1 MPWCPKCKTEYQ
13 DGYTVCSDCG
23 AELVESLEQAAKE
36 ETAEYGREAAADSSL
51 DDAVFEMEETKEEL
65 PEGKELLH
73 DKTHPGVYEGASVKA
88 ENFKSGAY
96 TLLTAGII
104 GLVAVILLAC
114 DLLPIHLAL
123 FSKVATCLVM
133 GTMFIVFIVM
143 GASSYKSYKKHATQA
158 VAESQLKEELV
169 KYCQERLTRE
179 LIDQTALVSETESDE
194 TAYFK
199 RTAAMKQ
206 LISENFLNLDEEYL
220 DHFID
225 EMYGQIYPNE

>member
-1 MPWCPKCKTEYQ
+1 MPWCPNCKTEYQ

-23 AELVESLEQAAKE
+23 STLVESLEQAAAEEAAEYIRDAAASFPDDTGFETEEIQEAQE
-36 ETAEYGREAAADSSL
+36 ET
-51 DDAVFEMEETKEEL
+51 L

-73 DKTHPGVYEGASVKA
+73 DKSRHGVYEGASDKA
-88 ENFKSGAY
+88 ENFKSGVVV
-96 TLLTAGII
+96 G
-104 GLVAVILLAC
+104 LLAC
-114 DLLPIHLAL
+114 DLLPVHLTL

-133 GTMFIVFIVM
+133 GTMFIAFIVM
-143 GASSYKSYKKHATQA
+143 GASSYKSYRKHATQA

-169 KYCQERLTRE
+169 KYCQERLNRE
-179 LIDQTALVSETESDE
+179 LIDQTASVLETESDE

-199 RTAAMKQ
+199 RSAAMKQ

>member
-1 MPWCPKCKTEYQ
+1 MFQT
-13 DGYTVCSDCG
+13 G
-23 AELVESLEQAAKE
+23 ALHGQSNQSVQQ
-36 ETAEYGREAAADSSL
+36 
-51 DDAVFEMEETKEEL
+51 
-65 PEGKELLH
+65 LLH
-73 DKTHPGVYEGASVKA
+73 DKTRHGVYEGASDKA

-96 TLLTAGII
+96 TLLTAGVI
-104 GLVAVILLAC
+104 GLVVVGLLAC
-114 DLLPIHLAL
+114 DLLPVHLTL

-133 GTMFIVFIVM
+133 GTMFIAFIVM

-169 KYCQERLTRE
+169 KYCQERLNRE
-179 LIDQTALVSETESDE
+179 LIDQTASVLETESDE

-199 RTAAMKQ
+199 RSAAMKQ

>member
-1 MPWCPKCKTEYQ
+1 MPWCPNCKTEYQ

-23 AELVESLEQAAKE
+23 STLVESLEQAAAEEAAEYIRDAAASFPDDTGFETEEIQEAQE
-36 ETAEYGREAAADSSL
+36 ET
-51 DDAVFEMEETKEEL
+51 L
-65 PEGKELLH
+65 PEGKELL
-73 DKTHPGVYEGASVKA
+73 
-88 ENFKSGAY
+88 
-96 TLLTAGII
+96 TAGVI
-104 GLVAVILLAC
+104 GLVVVGLLAC
-114 DLLPIHLAL
+114 DLLPVHLTL

-133 GTMFIVFIVM
+133 GTMFIAFIVM

-169 KYCQERLTRE
+169 KYCQERLNRD
-179 LIDQTALVSETESDE
+179 LIDQTASVLETESDE

-199 RTAAMKQ
+199 RSAAMKQ